1 MMQPNDEF
9 DWIKDIWSPR
19 CSPKMKLFMWSIVQ
33 DALPLGENLQRRG
46 VTSDVLCPRCKSVES
61 KMHTFFLC
69 PFAKEVWSKIPLREA
84 VHLAATDTFKSAM
97 VRFRSATCLPPS
109 GVSNTIIPWVCWSI
123 WKDRNSL
130 IFEGVGK
137 QPVEIATTGIALA
150 KEWNEAQLPSEKVQ
164 TTYLRNQ
171 MDRLREIPK
180 ANRQISVWLTDA
192 AWDANRLRA
201 GLAWVQIGESGTTIR
216 KGASIQNFVN
226 SPLIAEALALREGLF
241 LAADQG
247 IENLWIGSD
256 NLTLIGAITD
266 KTQRK
271 ELLGIIKDI
280 HNLSAAFVS
289 TRFFHIPREKVE
301 EADALAK
308 AFLRNS
314 VV

>member
-1 MMQPNDEF
+1 
-9 DWIKDIWSPR
+9 
-19 CSPKMKLFMWSIVQ
+19 
-33 DALPLGENLQRRG
+33 
-46 VTSDVLCPRCKSVES
+46 
-61 KMHTFFLC
+61 
-69 PFAKEVWSKIPLREA
+69 
-84 VHLAATDTFKSAM
+84 
-97 VRFRSATCLPPS
+97 
-109 GVSNTIIPWVCWSI
+109 
-123 WKDRNSL
+123 
-130 IFEGVGK
+130 
-137 QPVEIATTGIALA
+137 
-150 KEWNEAQLPSEKVQ
+150 
-164 TTYLRNQ
+164 